1 MDVLLFP
8 FQEYWWFY
16 LAFTGFVLAMLLLDL
31 GVFHKHAHAVSIKES
46 AIWSTIWFSL
56 ALVFGAALYFYALDR
71 FPSDQRLMAI
81 PGFDPIAAARQV
93 GLEYV
98 TGFIIEKALAVDNIF
113 VFVVVFSYFAIPP
126 QYQHRVLF
134 FGILGALVFRAIF
147 IAIGAVLMKYQWVVI
162 IAGIFLV
169 ATGINIILTPEKAPD
184 PGKNPVIRLAKKLL
198 PVTDKF
204 SGQNFVLRENGR
216 LFVTPLFL
224 ALLFIEFSDIIFAI
238 DSVPAIFAIT
248 DEPLIVFTSNIFAI
262 LGLRSLYFLLAGV
275 IDKFRYLKFGL
286 GFVLVFVGLKMAWL
300 NDAFGGK
307 FPVTWSLGIISSI
320 LAVSIAVSLMIKPK
334 THSAK

>member
-46 AIWSTIWFSL
+46 AIWSTVWFCL
-56 ALVFGAALYFYALDR
+56 ALTFGAVLYFYALNK
-71 FPSDQRLMAI
+71 FPSDPRLLTI
-81 PGFDPIAAARQV
+81 PGFDPTASARQV
-93 GLEYV
+93 VLEYV

-134 FGILGALVFRAIF
+134 FGILGALVFRAGF

-162 IAGIFLV
+162 VAGIFLII
-169 ATGINIILTPEKAPD
+169 TGIKILLSPERAPD
-184 PGKNPVIRLAKKLL
+184 PGTNPVIRLAKRLL

-204 SGQNFVLRENGR
+204 YGQKFFMRENGR
-216 LFVTPLFL
+216 TFVTPLFL
-224 ALLFIEFSDIIFAI
+224 ALVFIEFSDIIFAI

-248 DEPLIVFTSNIFAI
+248 KEPLIVFTSNIFAI

-275 IDKFRYLKFGL
+275 VDKFRYLKFGL
-286 GFVLVFVGLKMAWL
+286 G
-300 NDAFGGK
+300 
-307 FPVTWSLGIISSI
+307 
-320 LAVSIAVSLMIKPK
+320 
-334 THSAK
+334 